1 MLKIVSTLDTSI
13 ASVSSIKVFPLR
25 YADAK
30 DLATVIQQLFTQPAS
45 QNAAGNARAQLF
57 NMMRG
62 GFGGPGGGG
71 GQGTANN
78 SGGSANGSKVT
89 AAADDYSNSLIVSA
103 STELIATITE
113 MVNQIDHPATD

>member
-13 ASVSSIKVFPLR
+13 ASVSSIKVFPLH

-30 DLATVIQQLFTQPAS
+30 DLATVIQQLFTQPAA

-62 GFGGPGGGG
+62 GFGGPGGPGGPGG
-71 GQGTANN
+71 GGRNGHN
-78 SGGSANGSKVT
+78 SRGSAGGAELT
-89 AAADDYSNSLIVSA
+89 AAAEAESPSGSV
-103 STELIATITE
+103 
-113 MVNQIDHPATD
+113 